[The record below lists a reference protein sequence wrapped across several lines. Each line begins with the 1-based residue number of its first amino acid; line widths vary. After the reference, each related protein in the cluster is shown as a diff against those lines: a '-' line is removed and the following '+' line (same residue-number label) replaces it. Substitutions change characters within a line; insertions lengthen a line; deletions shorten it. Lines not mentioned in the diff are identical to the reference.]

1 MFRTRARR
9 ENASRPTALRGSVGS
24 ARVWDE
30 ARRERG
36 GAPEAAPEAGP
47 GTHSRAQPWTDAGAA
62 PAVAPDELRA
72 LVHGIVRVTLDTR
85 LADCTPAR
93 RVELTHEL
101 ERRLLALFGLAA
113 PVAPHAP
120 ATPAPEAEPAA
131 PDTALDTA
139 RRTSPSAAPTTG
151 SQAPLTPAARTLAL
165 VLEERLARL
174 GGLLAQR
181 NDLRQRLIELALAG
195 HARPAP
201 ATGPDTALDAGQD
214 ATLDELRVLDVLQR
228 RLAKLEQSLQETRAT
243 LAYVSG
249 LEHVDTGL
257 ASLYRQVQGLAEG
270 DPRSEQKRGVLDSIF
285 HANLSLQKPAS

>member
-9 ENASRPTALRGSVGS
+9 ENGSRPTALRGSVGS

-36 GAPEAAPEAGP
+36 GAPEATPEARP
-47 GTHSRAQPWTDAGAA
+47 GTQARAQPGSDAGPA
-62 PAVAPDELRA
+62 AVAPDELRA

-85 LADCTPAR
+85 LTDCTPAR

-113 PVAPHAP
+113 PVEPHAP
-120 ATPAPEAEPAA
+120 PTPALGPEPGTAPA
-131 PDTALDTA
+131 ALDTA
-139 RRTSPSAAPTTG
+139 HDTAQRASPSATPTSG
-151 SQAPLTPAARTLAL
+151 DHAPLTPAARTLAL
-165 VLEERLARL
+165 VLEDRLARL
-174 GGLLAQR
+174 GGLIAQR
-181 NDLRQRLIELALAG
+181 NDLRHRLIELALAG

-201 ATGPDTALDAGQD
+201 VAGPDTSQD
-214 ATLDELRVLDVLQR
+214 ATLDELRGLDVLQR
-228 RLAKLEQSLQETRAT
+228 RLAKLEHSLQETRAT

-257 ASLYRQVQGLAEG
+257 ASLYRQVQGLAES
-270 DPRSEQKRGVLDSIF
+270 DPRRELKRSVLDSIF